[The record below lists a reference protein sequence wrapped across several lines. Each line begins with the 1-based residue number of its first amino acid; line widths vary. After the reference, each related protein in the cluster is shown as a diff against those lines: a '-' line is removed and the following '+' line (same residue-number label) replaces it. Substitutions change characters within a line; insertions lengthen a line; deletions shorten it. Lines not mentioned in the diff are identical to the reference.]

1 MLHPVLLLFAFVEC
15 RDDSMKSDGVWNNFF
30 YSAALSAI
38 SSSLQ
43 IYLLVKRGTIGEYEA
58 SYFSG
63 FKRVIPVNTSWRTI
77 PQQALMKPSSSLIPF
92 TFEPKIILK
101 EKINLYIWSGPRQ
114 LEPEWQ
120 PVSYLASILHD
131 ISGCASIT
139 VSEGFI
145 VVGMPSPCTE
155 GYQSQL

>member
-63 FKRVIPVNTSWRTI
+63 FKRVIPVNTS
-77 PQQALMKPSSSLIPF
+77 
-92 TFEPKIILK
+92 
-101 EKINLYIWSGPRQ
+101 
-114 LEPEWQ
+114 
-120 PVSYLASILHD
+120 
-131 ISGCASIT
+131 
-139 VSEGFI
+139 
-145 VVGMPSPCTE
+145 
-155 GYQSQL
+155 